1 MTFKGASYETM
12 LEIERLIIIQKA
24 MLKAYEMELKYRR
37 LQREKEEVEVV
48 LVKINLQENFI
59 KELEDLSNELYE
71 KMNLLLE
78 DLNETEGQVFLMKF
92 VLGKSNE
99 EIMEELAISSRTLY
113 RNFESIQR
121 ELEGT
126 NFGNDI
132 KISLSK

>member
-59 KELEDLSNELYE
+59 KELEDLSNDLYE